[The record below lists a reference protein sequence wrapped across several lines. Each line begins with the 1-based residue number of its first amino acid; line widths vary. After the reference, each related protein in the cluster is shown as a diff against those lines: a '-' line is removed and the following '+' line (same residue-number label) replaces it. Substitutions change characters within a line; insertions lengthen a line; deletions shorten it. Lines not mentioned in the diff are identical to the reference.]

1 MNSHARIR
9 RRVRMARER
18 PPGMRLAFA
27 RIPLERRLPRPFALR
42 TLVFATG
49 RSRREL
55 AGYLDEVAADRD
67 LHEHVAAAEKE
78 YQRLSPEFDAGTL
91 SGQEGELLYA
101 LVRAIR
107 PLRIVETGTAN
118 GVSTTFLLT
127 ALERNGTGTLVSID
141 LPFFDEDG
149 RLEPVVEG
157 TSIDLY
163 DASPVP
169 PGKQPGWIV
178 PDRLRVRWELRL
190 GDARELLP
198 AAVAEGEVGLF
209 FHDSLHTREHMLFEF
224 ETAWPWIAS
233 GGVLAAD
240 DVFQRR
246 HDALQAFALSV
257 GQSWRTFGGL
267 GFIRKP

>member
-1 MNSHARIR
+1 
-9 RRVRMARER
+9 
-18 PPGMRLAFA
+18 MRLAFS
-27 RIPLERRLPRPFALR
+27 RTPLERRLPRPFALR
-42 TLVFATG
+42 TLGFATG
-49 RSRREL
+49 LPHREL
-55 AGYLDEVAADRD
+55 ARYLDEVAADHD
-67 LHEHVAAAEKE
+67 LRKHVAAAEQE
-78 YQRLSPEFDAGTL
+78 YRRLSPEFAAGTL
-91 SGQEGELLYA
+91 AGREGELLYA